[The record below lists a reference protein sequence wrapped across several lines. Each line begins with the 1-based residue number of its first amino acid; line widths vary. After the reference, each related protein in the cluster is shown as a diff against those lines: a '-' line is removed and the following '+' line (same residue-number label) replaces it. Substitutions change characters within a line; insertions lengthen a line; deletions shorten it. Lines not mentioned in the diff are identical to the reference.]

1 MAEAFETFFKAEAV
15 SPELGCVF
23 GWALVSKLGGAD
35 YVDTQGNHVPEDAML
50 QAVDEFMKGE
60 RMASEQHAR
69 MNAGE
74 VRYSFPLTG
83 DIAKAMGIECDRTG
97 WLVGV
102 ACDDQMLKR
111 FLAGEL
117 TGFSVGGQHIEIDGK
132 PVRQGG
138 VP

>member
-1 MAEAFETFFKAEAV
+1 VAEGFETFFKAEAV

-23 GWALVSKLGGAD
+23 GFAIVCKKGGAD
-35 YVDTQGNHVPEDAML
+35 YVDVQGNHVPEGPML

-74 VRYSFPLTG
+74 VRYSFPLTTEIG
-83 DIAKAMGIECDRTG
+83 AALGIACDRSG

-102 ACDDQMLKR
+102 ACDDQLLKR
-111 FLAGEL
+111 FKAGEL
-117 TGFSVGGQHIEIDGK
+117 TGFSVGGHHIEIDGK
-132 PVRQGG
+132 PVQ
-138 VP
+138 